1 MPNKEEEFFETIKVV
16 KRNGSKVSFNGT
28 KIAMAIKKGFDSIKI
43 VNEDDDEIL
52 KYSSNDIQKVYG
64 HVIKK
69 IEKDYFDKASIKI
82 EDIQDIIEETLKKDK
97 YDDVLENFANYRENR
112 SKAREIFTDDK
123 RSHKFLKT
131 LEGLALKSAAED
143 DAKRENGNIDGNS
156 AMGTML
162 QFGSNVSREFAKAYL
177 MKKKFADAHDEG
189 YIHIHDMDFEAMGT
203 TTCMQIDLDKLFKNG
218 FSTGHGHLR

>member
-1 MPNKEEEFFETIKVV
+1 MPNKKEEFFETIKVV

-82 EDIQDIIEETLKKDK
+82 EDIQDIIEEKLKKDK
-97 YDDVLENFANYRENR
+97 YDDV
-112 SKAREIFTDDK
+112 
-123 RSHKFLKT
+123 
-131 LEGLALKSAAED
+131 
-143 DAKRENGNIDGNS
+143 
-156 AMGTML
+156 
-162 QFGSNVSREFAKAYL
+162 
-177 MKKKFADAHDEG
+177 
-189 YIHIHDMDFEAMGT
+189 
-203 TTCMQIDLDKLFKNG
+203 
-218 FSTGHGHLR
+218 